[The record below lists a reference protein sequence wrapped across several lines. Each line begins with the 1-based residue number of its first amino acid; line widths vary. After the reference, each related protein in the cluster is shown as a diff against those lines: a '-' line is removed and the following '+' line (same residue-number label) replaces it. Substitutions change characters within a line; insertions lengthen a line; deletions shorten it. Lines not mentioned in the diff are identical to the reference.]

1 MPKMTGT
8 EIEEFLGLPLLSNLA
23 TLKPDGAPHV
33 APVWHLYSGQ
43 QLLILSGPSSVKI
56 NNLRHD
62 PRVSIS
68 IPRETDPPGFVQVNG
83 TVELSV
89 DWKKNILWDMAIN
102 YMGKEEG
109 ELYAE
114 ETFRTMEFVLITVT
128 VTKIAGWIF
137 P

>member
-8 EIEEFLGLPLLSNLA
+8 EIEEFLDLPLLSNLA
-23 TLKPDGAPHV
+23 TLRPDGSPHV
-33 APVWHLYSGQ
+33 APVWHLYNGQ

-68 IPRETDPPGFVQVNG
+68 IPRETDPHGFVQVNG
-83 TVELSV
+83 TVELSM
-89 DWKKNILWDMAIN
+89 DWDQKILWDMSIN
-102 YMGKEEG
+102 YMGQEKG
-109 ELYAE
+109 KLYAE
-114 ETFRTMEFVLITVT
+114 ETFRTMEFVLITVN
-128 VTKIAGWIF
+128 VSKIAGWIF